1 MPAEDICL
9 EAIERMEKSVETLQ
23 QRFRGVRTGRASA
36 ALVDS
41 IRVDYYGSPTP
52 LSQIANIATPDPQL
66 IVIRP
71 FDPSSLKAIEKAIQS
86 SELGITPQSDGKF
99 IRLAVPALSEE
110 RRRQL
115 AGQVRDMG
123 EEAKIAI
130 RNIRRDANKDIDREE
145 KEKLISEDE
154 AYEAKDEV
162 QKATKDSESEVD
174 GIVKKKTEE
183 IMSF

>member
-9 EAIERMEKSVETLQ
+9 EAIERMEKSVEALQ
-23 QRFRGVRTGRASA
+23 HRFRGVRTGRASA

-41 IRVDYYGSPTP
+41 VRVDYYGSSTP
-52 LSQIANIATPDPQL
+52 LGQIANISTPDPQL

-71 FDPSSLKAIEKAIQS
+71 FDPSSLKDIEKAILA
-86 SELGITPQSDGKF
+86 SELGITPQNDGKF
-99 IRLAVPALSEE
+99 IRLAVPSLSEE

-130 RNIRRDANKDIDREE
+130 RNIRRDANKEIDREQ

-154 AYEAKDEV
+154 AYDAKEEI
-162 QKATKDSESEVD
+162 QKATKDSETEVD
-174 GIVKKKTEE
+174 NTVKKKTEE